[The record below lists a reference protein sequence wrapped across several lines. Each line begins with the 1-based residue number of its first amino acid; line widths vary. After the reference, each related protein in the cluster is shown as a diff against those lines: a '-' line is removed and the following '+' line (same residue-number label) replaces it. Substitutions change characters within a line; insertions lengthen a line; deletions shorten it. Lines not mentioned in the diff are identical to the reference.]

1 MDVLNVSI
9 LLRKELRDGLRDRWL
24 WLFAAVFGALA
35 LAIGSLS
42 LTDTAGILAFSRT
55 LAGLINLTLLL
66 VPLVGLSLGA
76 QSIAGERDR
85 RTLPY
90 LLAQPIGRADLLLGK
105 YLGLG
110 LALATALGVGFGA
123 AGLMVAPVGADAA
136 VYALLAGLA
145 VLLGLASLSLGM
157 LISVLARRSAVAV
170 GMGVVTWFGLV
181 LLGDLGLMG
190 TAVALHLRADTL
202 FALAL
207 LNPLEAFK
215 LASVLAIQPS
225 LEVLGPAGLYGVQ
238 TLGGWLGPLLASL
251 LLAWCALPLG
261 VAVLV
266 FRGRGE
272 P

>member
-1 MDVLNVSI
+1 MDALNVAI

-35 LAIGSLS
+35 LAVGSVS
-42 LTDTAGILAFSRT
+42 LVDAAGTLGFSRT
-55 LAGLINLTLLL
+55 VAGLINLTLLL

-76 QSIAGERDR
+76 QSVAGERDR

-90 LLAQPIGRADLLLGK
+90 LLAQPIGRVDLLLGK

-110 LALATALGVGFGA
+110 LALATALGLGFGA
-123 AGLMVAPVGADAA
+123 AGLLVAQVGANAG
-136 VYALLAGLA
+136 VYTALAGLA
-145 VLLGLASLSLGM
+145 VLLGLASLSLGL

-170 GMGVVTWFGLV
+170 GVGVVVWFGLV

-190 TAVALHLRADTL
+190 TAVALQLRADTL
-202 FALAL
+202 FLLAL

-215 LASVLAIQPS
+215 LAAVLAIQPS
-225 LEVLGPAGLYGVQ
+225 LEVLGPAGLYGAQ
-238 TLGGWLGPLLASL
+238 TFGAWLGPMLVGLLV
-251 LLAWCALPLG
+251 AWCVLPLG
-261 VAVLV
+261 LAGLM
-266 FRGRGE
+266 FRRKGE